1 MQIGLSNYFIFDLM
15 IVSGSYYRITVLSN
29 LSILLLFIFPLN
41 LMMLTCS
48 LNYIQSAQLMQKA
61 TKASRPLPSSVLRES
76 FKKALEILEDSPTD
90 SLFESMRVIS
100 GVATE
105 EELLS
110 DYKLFESSL
119 RQLLG
124 DQTANTILTFLHDE
138 SVNGFPQK

>member
-1 MQIGLSNYFIFDLM
+1 MFA
-15 IVSGSYYRITVLSN
+15 
-29 LSILLLFIFPLN
+29 
-41 LMMLTCS
+41 

-105 EELLS
+105 EELFS

-119 RQLLG
+119 RKLLG
-124 DQTANTILTFLHDE
+124 DETANTILTFLHNE
-138 SVNGFPQK
+138 MVNWLPRK

>member
-1 MQIGLSNYFIFDLM
+1 MFA
-15 IVSGSYYRITVLSN
+15 
-29 LSILLLFIFPLN
+29 
-41 LMMLTCS
+41 

-90 SLFESMRVIS
+90 GLFESMRVIS

-105 EELLS
+105 EELFS

-124 DQTANTILTFLHDE
+124 DETANTILTFLHNE
-138 SVNGFPQK
+138 MVNWLPHK

>member
-1 MQIGLSNYFIFDLM
+1 M
-15 IVSGSYYRITVLSN
+15 
-29 LSILLLFIFPLN
+29 
-41 LMMLTCS
+41 
-48 LNYIQSAQLMQKA
+48 NYIQSAQLMQKVK
-61 TKASRPLPSSVLRES
+61 KASRPLPSSVLRES